1 MEAVFVEGV
10 RVTLGLLADME
21 DCGFG
26 VELVSAEWLA
36 EPPRFC
42 VRPFNYDE
50 TIHTLLIIT

>member
-1 MEAVFVEGV
+1 
-10 RVTLGLLADME
+10 ME

-42 VRPFNYDE
+42 VRPFTYDE
-50 TIHTLLIIT
+50 TIHTSLIISKEAA